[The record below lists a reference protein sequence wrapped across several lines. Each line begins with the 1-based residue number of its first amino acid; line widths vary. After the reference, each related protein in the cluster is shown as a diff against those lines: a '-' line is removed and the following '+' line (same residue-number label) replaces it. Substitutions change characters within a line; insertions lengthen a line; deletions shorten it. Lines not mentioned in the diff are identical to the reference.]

1 MLPFLRQCFWKT
13 AAFRSSNRMPPKTT
27 ALRFQCSKAL
37 WMIDIK
43 KSNCISTMCQ
53 SSLSLCKYISVKF
66 FLIWIIQYLFEYDF
80 SATWPMWVGADT
92 NKCNMLSFL
101 RQCFWKTAA
110 FRSSNRMPPKRQL
123 CVFNAR
129 KRYEWSTSRDSNC
142 TSTICQSSLSLCK
155 HICKVSVKFFLIS
168 MTQYLFEDDFSATWP
183 MWVGADTNKCNM
195 LSLLRQCFWK
205 TAAFR
210 SSNRMPPKTTA
221 LRFQC
226 SKALWMI
233 DIKKSNCISTM
244 CQSSLSL

>member
-1 MLPFLRQCFWKT
+1 MISLQLDPCESGLTLINAICCPFCDNAFGKRQ
-13 AAFRSSNRMPPKTT
+13 
-27 ALRFQCSKAL
+27 
-37 WMIDIK
+37 
-43 KSNCISTMCQ
+43 
-53 SSLSLCKYISVKF
+53 LSVP
-66 FLIWIIQYLFEYDF
+66 
-80 SATWPMWVGADT
+80 ATE
-92 NKCNMLSFL
+92 CH
-101 RQCFWKTAA
+101 Q
-110 FRSSNRMPPKRQL
+110 KRQL

-155 HICKVSVKFFLIS
+155 YICKVSFKFFLIS
-168 MTQYLFEDDFSATWP
+168 ITQYLFEDGFSATWP